1 MKELLPQP
9 AHPLL
14 PPFLCVSKKLVCSS
28 PCLCVSVVDV
38 LCDCIQHVGG
48 RGVVAK
54 GLTHMD
60 EQIFIP
66 GRKHKTAAK
75 LQRIFAQPMLF
86 VSCGLRSFA
95 RLQVVFAQQMEKGS
109 VAQPNSFI
117 CFTFFIDK
125 ERKMDT
131 GFVAEK
137 FGITGVAQADDS
149 QMSAFTFELGFKFAQ
164 LRDVLS
170 AEDSTVMAKED
181 HHGRSTLP
189 QGAKTR
195 RLAVGVRKRNSG
207 KLAAER
213 FTHAGH
219 SLGRMA
225 SCQAALL
232 RSRTYKI
239 RVAAKF

>member
-1 MKELLPQP
+1 VSSVFISGKNFR
-9 AHPLL
+9 
-14 PPFLCVSKKLVCSS
+14 FLRD
-28 PCLCVSVVDV
+28 CL
-38 LCDCIQHVGG
+38 QHVGG
-48 RGVVAK
+48 CGVVAK

-60 EQIFIP
+60 EQILIP
-66 GRKHKTAAK
+66 GRKHKAAAK
-75 LQRIFAQPMLF
+75 LQRIFAQPMLL
-86 VSCGLRSFA
+86 VSCGLCAAAS
-95 RLQVVFAQQMEKGS
+95 LHIVFAQKVQQGS
-109 VAQPNSFI
+109 VAQPHSLIGLAFV
-117 CFTFFIDK
+117 IDK

-131 GFVAEK
+131 SLLAEK

>member
-1 MKELLPQP
+1 
-9 AHPLL
+9 
-14 PPFLCVSKKLVCSS
+14 
-28 PCLCVSVVDV
+28 
-38 LCDCIQHVGG
+38 
-48 RGVVAK
+48 
-54 GLTHMD
+54 MD

-149 QMSAFTFELGFKFAQ
+149 QMSAFTFELGFKFTQ